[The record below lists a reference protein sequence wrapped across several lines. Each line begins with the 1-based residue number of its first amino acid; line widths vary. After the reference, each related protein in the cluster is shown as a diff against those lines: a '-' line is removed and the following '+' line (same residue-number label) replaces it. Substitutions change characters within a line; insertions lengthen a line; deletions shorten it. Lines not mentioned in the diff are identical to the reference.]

1 MPSKKK
7 RKNINSSSSSSKKKS
22 KRDPAKIAKKKKE
35 KRDATIAKI
44 AKIKTFA
51 NRTLA
56 NAAFVA
62 IAAFAK
68 PDTFD
73 DLRELLNGVVVRREN
88 PGIDGRHFRDAGV
101 GGICQRRV

>member
-7 RKNINSSSSSSKKKS
+7 RKNINSSWSPSKKKS
-22 KRDPAKIAKKKKE
+22 RRDP
-35 KRDATIAKI
+35 ATIAKI